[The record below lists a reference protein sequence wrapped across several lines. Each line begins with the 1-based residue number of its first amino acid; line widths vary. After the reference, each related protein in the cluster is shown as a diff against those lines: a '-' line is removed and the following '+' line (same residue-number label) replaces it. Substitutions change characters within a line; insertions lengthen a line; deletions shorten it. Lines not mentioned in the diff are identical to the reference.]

1 VTISGRVIG
10 NVNALAKVS
19 ITKEADFNGEIHA
32 KSISVEDGAF
42 LKAFIDLDQEPKK
55 KTVPFTKISDATPSK
70 AHNEPPP
77 LEEGKMFKILEGSEG
92 NVLGVEISREYTKE
106 NVEEFKKAFESKIA
120 EGHDRVNVLF
130 KIDNLN
136 LGKIHVNAFIDDS
149 MYALKHLDQLRH
161 IAVVG
166 DSKLEKV
173 LVELDNKLFGRKK
186 KELIEKY
193 FDVADINKAWEFVRS

>member
-1 VTISGRVIG
+1 MFQV
-10 NVNALAKVS
+10 
-19 ITKEADFNGEIHA
+19 
-32 KSISVEDGAF
+32 
-42 LKAFIDLDQEPKK
+42 LD
-55 KTVPFTKISDATPSK
+55 
-70 AHNEPPP
+70 
-77 LEEGKMFKILEGSEG
+77 GSEG
-92 NVLGVEISREYTKE
+92 NVLGVEISSEYTKE
-106 NVEEFKKAFESKIA
+106 DVEELKKIFEGKIA

-166 DSKLEKV
+166 DSKLEKA

-193 FDVADINKAWEFVRS
+193 FNVANIDKAWEFVRS